1 MIEMFFRGGFARDC
15 EWSRGGI
22 AIFLDVP
29 RFLPF
34 RAWTRG
40 SRSCIRTPCQCKG
53 CDMHVK
59 GKVMEEVGKTRRGS
73 KEEGV
78 GERDSAALFPCWGD
92 SSAANSGLAISECS
106 RLPAG

>member
-1 MIEMFFRGGFARDC
+1 MHQDALSMH
-15 EWSRGGI
+15 
-22 AIFLDVP
+22 V
-29 RFLPF
+29 
-34 RAWTRG
+34 
-40 SRSCIRTPCQCKG
+40 G

-78 GERDSAALFPCWGD
+78 GEGDSAALLPCLGD
-92 SSAANSGLAISECS
+92 FSAAYSGLAMSECS